1 MNKKNENEIT
11 SLKELNLSK
20 FNTNN
25 VRNMKMMFQYCSSL
39 REIYL
44 SNFNIKNVS
53 YILMFGGCSSL
64 KEINFPNFD

>member
-1 MNKKNENEIT
+1 MFEDCTSLEEINLSNFSTNNITDMNCMLYYFS

-39 REIYL
+39 R
-44 SNFNIKNVS
+44 
-53 YILMFGGCSSL
+53 
-64 KEINFPNFD
+64 

>member
-39 REIYL
+39 RGIYL